1 MPISKFV
8 PRVRKQKARARA
20 TVPAEAQQNGSHNS
34 NAVEIIPTSKI
45 EAEERRKKLREE
57 IRAQQP
63 ESKFSSRKKKR
74 LDHYIVCVLFLSFVA
89 CPTFVNSG

>member
-1 MPISKFV
+1 MPSSRFV

-20 TVPAEAQQNGSHNS
+20 TVPAEAAAQQNGTDNS
-34 NAVEIIPTSKI
+34 NATEIIPTSKS

-74 LDHYIVCVLFLSFVA
+74 LEHYIVCVFPSYLMS
-89 CPTFVNSG
+89 P

>member
-20 TVPAEAQQNGSHNS
+20 TVPAEVAQQDGTDNS
-34 NAVEIIPTSKI
+34 NATEIIPTSKS

-74 LDHYIVCVLFLSFVA
+74 LEHYIVCVFPSRFMS
-89 CPTFVNSG
+89 P